1 VAVFSAAA
9 GPASV
14 EVAQAH
20 AQPAEAAGV
29 DVPLAAVAEA
39 DAPLAAEAEEDAP
52 LAVEA
57 AAPAVAVAVVVVA
70 AAAPAA
76 AVAEAVVVLPVEGLA
91 ARYLAA
97 VAHPAPR
104 QAEHGRAR
112 RRARLRWRR
121 GWRRRRRTSCRRLLL
136 NGWRRLTLQ
145 AGRWRG
151 RRRRLLLQRRDRWS
165 ALCCARRIGPQS
177 PTFVLVERL
186 RCSDRG
192 IRLDQGRRALHGNGS
207 STGTG
212 RRTAGPTGTTRAAA
226 AHTAQVFT
234 PDLHRAGD
242 TLRRCEH
249 ARTHAVS
256 RHWRAAYACDKRRR
270 NSRIDC
276 QPSMDRKS
284 AIDDV
289 RLAQNDRPPVH
300 GQKVSVQTRGGYV
313 TGRHKDPIA
322 RIHFIGLDQ
331 VVRRQRRPPRVL
343 IAVTPIDPSRRPFVS
358 RDPKPAGPTLENP
371 APVVKDDPA
380 PIGFDVI

>member
-1 VAVFSAAA
+1 MLFAL
-9 GPASV
+9 
-14 EVAQAH
+14 H
-20 AQPAEAAGV
+20 W
-29 DVPLAAVAEA
+29 
-39 DAPLAAEAEEDAP
+39 
-52 LAVEA
+52 
-57 AAPAVAVAVVVVA
+57 
-70 AAAPAA
+70 
-76 AVAEAVVVLPVEGLA
+76 
-91 ARYLAA
+91 R
-97 VAHPAPR
+97 R
-104 QAEHGRAR
+104 CCRHGRAR
-112 RRARLRWRR
+112 RRPRLRWRR
-121 GWRRRRRTSCRRLLL
+121 GWRRRRRTACRRLLL

-151 RRRRLLLQRRDRWS
+151 GRRRLLLQRRDRWG

-242 TLRRCEH
+242 TLRRCKH

-371 APVVKDDPA
+371 TPVVKDDPA
-380 PIGFDVI
+380 PIGFDVIRHPIPAPFVGVDPMSILVRAPVGRYAARHPDVAETGILTPGAVLLERDLGIFGNLRRCGR